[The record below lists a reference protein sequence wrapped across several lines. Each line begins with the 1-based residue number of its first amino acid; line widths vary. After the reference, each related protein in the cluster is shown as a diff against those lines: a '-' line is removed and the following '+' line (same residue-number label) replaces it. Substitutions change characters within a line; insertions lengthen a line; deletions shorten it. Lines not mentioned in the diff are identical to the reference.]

1 MGRRA
6 SSGVEFNHVKAK
18 QYGQS
23 DLYNKP
29 YMKSIIR
36 KWSIMQRNIKVD
48 SWDNNNKNMD
58 TKPQVI
64 LSNRDSSHYRSV

>member
-1 MGRRA
+1 
-6 SSGVEFNHVKAK
+6 
-18 QYGQS
+18 
-23 DLYNKP
+23 
-29 YMKSIIR
+29 
-36 KWSIMQRNIKVD
+36 MQRNIKVD